1 MEISITTSGITEK
14 DVCTINVSDSVV
26 TYIGYASE
34 KQIIVKNET
43 VTPKL
48 IILPESAKDNYIE
61 YSIKDYGIAKV
72 DNKGAVTGL
81 KAGKTILTATLV
93 KLSTS
98 TEIEVRD
105 NIKHVESITVDKT
118 EVTLQ

>member
-48 IILPESAKDNYIE
+48 IILPESAKDSYIE

-81 KAGKTILTATLV
+81 KAGKTILTATLG

-98 TEIEVRD
+98 TEIEVID

-118 EVTLQ
+118 EITLQ

>member
-14 DVCTINVSDSVV
+14 EVCTINVSDSVV

-48 IILPESAKDNYIE
+48 IILPESAKDSYIE
-61 YSIKDYGIAKV
+61 YSIKDYG
-72 DNKGAVTGL
+72 
-81 KAGKTILTATLV
+81 
-93 KLSTS
+93 
-98 TEIEVRD
+98 
-105 NIKHVESITVDKT
+105 
-118 EVTLQ
+118 